1 MSLTPSTPTPE
12 PVPEKTGLPRWV
24 AVFFVIAFGLVGWLF
39 YATYANNQALHE
51 AQDASNKKVQALAG
65 ELDKTNSRL
74 ADEKGQL
81 EVTEQKLG
89 LTEDELARARA
100 LAQNVKRQQQASD
113 EKFRKALG
121 DTQTKFGQVNTQIT
135 NTQNDLSA
143 TKADLA
149 STKTKLASTIGDL
162 GVQSGLIAK
171 NHSEVEELKALGERN
186 IYEFKLHTS
195 KHLLWTSP
203 SEWKHVG
210 PIQLRLRNVDP
221 KHYRYTMN
229 VLADDKNIEKKDKDV
244 DEPIQ
249 FYVEGA
255 RAPYEIVVFK
265 LDHDEAQGYLST
277 PKTASQAPPGGAPAS
292 GAAPG
297 NGAAANTPGH

>member
-1 MSLTPSTPTPE
+1 MSLTPSTPNPE

-24 AVFFVIAFGLVGWLF
+24 GVLFVIAFCLVGWLF
-39 YATYANNQALHE
+39 YATYNNNQALHQ

-100 LAQNVKRQQQASD
+100 LAQTVRKQQQASD
-113 EKFRKALG
+113 QTFRKALG
-121 DTQTKFGQVNTQIT
+121 EAQANNANQFGQVNTKIT
-135 NTQNDLSA
+135 NTQTDLSA
-143 TKADLA
+143 TKADLEA
-149 STKTKLASTIGDL
+149 TKSKLQSTIGDL

-171 NHSEVEELKALGERN
+171 NHDEVEELKALGERN
-186 IYEFKLHTS
+186 IYEFTLHKN
-195 KHLLWTSP
+195 KHM
-203 SEWKHVG
+203 EHVG
-210 PIQLRLRNVDP
+210 PIQMELRKVDT

-229 VLADDKNIEKKDKDV
+229 VLADDKNIEKKDRDV
-244 DEPIQ
+244 DEPLQ
-249 FYVEGA
+249 FYVTGA

-265 LDHDEAQGYLST
+265 LNKNEAQGYLST
-277 PKTASQAPPGGAPAS
+277 PKAASQAPPA
-292 GAAPG
+292 AAPG
-297 NGAAANTPGH
+297 NGASAPGH

>member
-12 PVPEKTGLPRWV
+12 PVPERTGLPRWV
-24 AVFFVIAFGLVGWLF
+24 AVLFVIAFALVGWLF
-39 YATYANNQALHE
+39 YATYTNNQALHQ

-100 LAQNVKRQQQASD
+100 LAQTVRKQQEASD
-113 EKFRKALG
+113 QNFRKALG
-121 DTQTKFGQVNTQIT
+121 EAQANNANQFGQVNSKLS

-143 TKADLA
+143 TKSDLEA
-149 STKTKLASTIGDL
+149 TKTKLQSTIGDL

-171 NHSEVEELKALGERN
+171 NHDEVEELKALGERN
-186 IYEFKLHTS
+186 IYEFTLHKD
-195 KHLLWTSP
+195 KHMQ
-203 SEWKHVG
+203 HVG
-210 PIQLRLRNVDP
+210 PIQLELRKVDT
-221 KHYRYTMN
+221 KHYQYTMN
-229 VLADDKNIEKKDKDV
+229 VLADDKNIEKKNRQV
-244 DEPIQ
+244 DEPLQ
-249 FYVEGA
+249 FYVTGA

-265 LDHDEAQGYLST
+265 LAKNEAQGYLST
-277 PKTASQAPPGGAPAS
+277 PKTASQGAPA
-292 GAAPG
+292 